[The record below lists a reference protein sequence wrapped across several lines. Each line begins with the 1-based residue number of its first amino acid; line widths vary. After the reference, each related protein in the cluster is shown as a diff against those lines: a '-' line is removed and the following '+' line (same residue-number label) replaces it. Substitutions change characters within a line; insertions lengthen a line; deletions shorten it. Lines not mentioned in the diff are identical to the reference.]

1 MQDEVLYKQ
10 LGRKLFIKLNPDED
24 DLNVVITDCC
34 KIDEFI
40 YIKGFIDKE
49 DSKSFIRT
57 NRPYLISENNKKYYV
72 IEYDELQDLEKCNSD
87 KSHIDVLLTLTQ
99 NQYSHA

>member
-24 DLNVVITDCC
+24 DLDVVITDCC

-49 DSKSFIRT
+49 NLLFDTFFSHDKIR
-57 NRPYLISENNKKYYV
+57 LM
-72 IEYDELQDLEKCNSD
+72 
-87 KSHIDVLLTLTQ
+87 
-99 NQYSHA
+99 